1 MWRRVT
7 TGGGTP
13 GADRY
18 CGAVGARE
26 ANRESRERALLE
38 AAIEAFA
45 ELGFSEVRLSDIAK
59 RAGMTAGHLS
69 YYFPSK
75 SELLRRAIEM
85 SEGRL
90 IEDARAALARLE
102 RPEDRLRTLIDL
114 SLADRVR
121 DPGWLLWFQVW
132 AGAALHPEITESHHA
147 LDGEWRALLR
157 QVIDEGIAAGRFR
170 AEDPDATAAA
180 IAGML
185 DGLSIQLV
193 LEAPGYGPERI
204 RAIADAAV
212 AALLGA

>member
-1 MWRRVT
+1 MT
-7 TGGGTP
+7 AGGSGP
-13 GADRY
+13 GPDRY

-26 ANRESRERALLE
+26 TKRESRERALLE
-38 AAIEAFA
+38 AAIESFA
-45 ELGFSEVRLSDIAK
+45 ELGFSEVRLSDIAE

-75 SELLRRAIEM
+75 SELLRRAIEL
-85 SEGRL
+85 SERQL
-90 IEDARAALARLE
+90 IEEARAALERLE

-157 QVIDEGIAAGRFR
+157 RVIDEGIAEGAFR
-170 AEDPDATAAA
+170 AEDPAATAAA
-180 IAGML
+180 IASML

-193 LEAPGYGPERI
+193 LEAPEYSSERI
-204 RAIADAAV
+204 RAIADSAITT
-212 AALLGA
+212 LLGLRDA